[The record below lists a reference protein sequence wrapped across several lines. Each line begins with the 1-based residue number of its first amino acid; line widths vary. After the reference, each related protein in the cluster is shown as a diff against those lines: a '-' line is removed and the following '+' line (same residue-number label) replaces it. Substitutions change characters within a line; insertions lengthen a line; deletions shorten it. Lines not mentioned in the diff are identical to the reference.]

1 MHLLIMGA
9 PGSGK
14 GTCAVELKSYYS
26 IPHISTGE
34 IFRKAIANKTK
45 TGLIAQSY
53 IDKGQLV
60 PDEVTN
66 EIVKERLMESDCK
79 KGFLLDGFPRNLDQ
93 AYALSKILK
102 ELNIKLDAA
111 INLQIEDKYIEQ
123 RIINRRMCENC
134 GRGYNLI
141 SLKPKNE
148 GICDVCGG
156 KLYQRKDDTIETIDK
171 RLVVYNT
178 QTKPIIAY
186 YKKLGILIDVD
197 SNQEI
202 EKVVSE
208 IINKVKEK

>member
-53 IDKGQLV
+53 IDKG
-60 PDEVTN
+60 
-66 EIVKERLMESDCK
+66 
-79 KGFLLDGFPRNLDQ
+79 Q